1 MEQQLI
7 PNYKIEGDESTVI
20 FDTSYVSN
28 PATQKGF
35 IKFSENEVKQVNTKF
50 SIQERWE
57 RMTAGVWF
65 MPDTK
70 YLRVDEKGNYYTV
83 EISKEALKDALL
95 NFLKRGYGN
104 NGSIEHA
111 EYFEP
116 NYFIGIEH
124 WIIQDENTLSPVFG
138 LSLTDLGYNPSE
150 IPVGT
155 VMKTTYVSDEAF
167 WNEQVL
173 TGNVTGYSIGGLFN
187 LDELSFNAEVVPA
200 AELVDVNPTDLQE
213 GDNIVED
220 KVVTVQD
227 GVIVDV
233 SPVTEEFTCI
243 NPEQDKEDE
252 QNMSEDSDM
261 VNMNGDSD
269 TKDSMESGDEEKHVS
284 VSGDETVMEQLKA
297 VMERLAVLEQENNM
311 LKDQFTQK
319 EKVEKELR
327 SRLMNQPM
335 TEKSNFAVVDTGSNK
350 FKTIMVS
357 GRPVEIRKF

>member
-1 MEQQLI
+1 MI
-7 PNYKIEGDESTVI
+7 PNFILSVSEDGPEAVYE
-20 FDTSYVSN
+20 TSYVSD
-28 PATQKGF
+28 PATGVSF
-35 IKFSENEVKQVNTKF
+35 LKFNKDQTTNMEFKKLKNENYQ
-50 SIQERWE
+50 
-57 RMTAGVWF
+57 RMTSGVWM

-70 YLRVDEKGNYYTV
+70 YLRVDKQGNYYTV
-83 EISKEALKDALL
+83 QFTQDTLFKALMKYLKEGYADAVKVEHDGQYLDG
-95 NFLKRGYGN
+95 FV
-104 NGSIEHA
+104 SIEHWV
-111 EYFEP
+111 
-116 NYFIGIEH
+116 IK
-124 WIIQDENTLSPVFG
+124 DENTLSPVFG

-187 LDELSFNAEVVPA
+187 LDELSFNAEVKPA

-233 SPVTEEFTCI
+233 SPVTEEFTCT
-243 NPEQDKEDE
+243 NPEHDKEDE
-252 QNMSEDSDM
+252 QNMSEDSDID
-261 VNMNGDSD
+261 NMNGDSD
-269 TKDSMESGDEEKHVS
+269 TKDSMESEGEEKHVS
-284 VSGDETVMEQLKA
+284 VSGDESVMEQLKA

>member
-1 MEQQLI
+1 MI
-7 PNYKIEGDESTVI
+7 PNFILSVSEDGPEAVYE
-20 FDTSYVSN
+20 TSYVSD
-28 PATQKGF
+28 PATGVSF
-35 IKFSENEVKQVNTKF
+35 LKFNKDQTTNMEFKKLKNENYQ
-50 SIQERWE
+50 
-57 RMTAGVWF
+57 RMTSGVWM

-70 YLRVDEKGNYYTV
+70 YLRVDKQGNYYTV
-83 EISKEALKDALL
+83 QFTQETLFKALMKYLKEGYADAVKVEHDGQYLEG
-95 NFLKRGYGN
+95 FV
-104 NGSIEHA
+104 SIEH
-111 EYFEP
+111 
-116 NYFIGIEH
+116 
-124 WIIQDENTLSPVFG
+124 WVIQDENTKSPVFG
-138 LSLTDLGYNPSE
+138 LSLTDLGYNPAM

-233 SPVTEEFTCI
+233 SPVTEDFACGT
-243 NPEQDKEDE
+243 PEEKKEEEE
-252 QNMSEDSDM
+252 QNMSDDS
-261 VNMNGDSD
+261 VIN
-269 TKDSMESGDEEKHVS
+269 TEETPV

-335 TEKSNFAVVDTGSNK
+335 TEKSNFAVVETEPSK
-350 FKTIMVS
+350 FKTINVG
-357 GRPVEIRKF
+357 GRPVQIRKF